1 MKFTVGVD
9 IEDNN
14 RFENKIDDVKFLKKI
29 FTQGE
34 IDYCLSK
41 AFPKQH
47 FAVRF
52 CAKEAVI
59 KALCS
64 FYEEK
69 ITLGLTQIEVV
80 KKSDV
85 PFIKIH
91 DTKYDDIN
99 FSLSLS
105 HCKCHS
111 MAQVLCFA
119 KENLS

>member
-1 MKFTVGVD
+1 MKLATGVD

-14 RFENKIDDVKFLKKI
+14 RFEDKTNDKKFLERI
-29 FTQGE
+29 FTQDE

-41 AFPKQH
+41 INPHQH

-59 KALCS
+59 KALCA

-69 ITLGLTQIEVV
+69 ISLRLNQIEVV
-80 KKSDV
+80 KKTDV
-85 PFIKIH
+85 PSIKIH
-91 DTKYDDIN
+91 DEKYN
-99 FSLSLS
+99 NLEFSLSLS

-111 MAQVLCFA
+111 MAQVLCFT
-119 KENLS
+119 KESL